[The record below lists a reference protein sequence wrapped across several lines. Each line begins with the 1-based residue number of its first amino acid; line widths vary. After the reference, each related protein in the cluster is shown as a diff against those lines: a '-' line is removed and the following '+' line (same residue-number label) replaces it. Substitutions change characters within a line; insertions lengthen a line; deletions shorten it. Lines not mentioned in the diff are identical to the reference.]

1 VLTIY
6 SGEGG
11 GVSTP
16 QVNFEK
22 LIEKYIE
29 IRKSTWTKKL
39 TSNPWWAIWRKTSS
53 VLPMTRFLI
62 DSLDQLILYFA
73 QYNEMAG
80 ADKKALVMV
89 AIGEL
94 YDYLSAQCF
103 PLWLKAV
110 SPMLKSVILSQVI
123 SPSIDWIVAKYKDS
137 VWNTSSSAQ
146 AMDLKPLF

>member
-1 VLTIY
+1 MLKIY
-6 SGEGG
+6 KDEPT
-11 GVSTP
+11 TP
-16 QVNFEK
+16 QVYFQE
-22 LIEKYIE
+22 LIQKYIE
-29 IRKSTWTKKL
+29 LRKNTWTKSVAE
-39 TSNPWWAIWRKTSS
+39 TPWWAVWRKTSS
-53 VLPMTRFLI
+53 VLPMTKFLI
-62 DSLDQLILYFA
+62 ETLDQLIQYFA
-73 QYNEMAG
+73 QYSEMAG

-137 VWNTSSSAQ
+137 VWNTSSNTQ

>member
-1 VLTIY
+1 MLKIY
-6 SGEGG
+6 KDEPTTS
-11 GVSTP
+11 
-16 QVNFEK
+16 QVYFQE
-22 LIEKYIE
+22 LIQKYIE
-29 IRKSTWTKKL
+29 LRKNTWTKSV
-39 TSNPWWAIWRKTSS
+39 TEAPWWAIWRKTSS
-53 VLPMTRFLI
+53 VLPMTKFLI
-62 DSLDQLILYFA
+62 ETLDQLIQYFA
-73 QYNEMAG
+73 QYSEMAG

-137 VWNTSSSAQ
+137 VWNTSSNTQ